1 MRKLTASIL
10 SHCKGESKINMD
22 EEHNINP
29 APEGIG
35 GYIFVSHS
43 HNDLKKVRLIRNYLE
58 DREIEPILFYLHCM
72 KDGSQKD
79 MEDLWNLIKR
89 EIDARD
95 WVLYLDS
102 ESARKSEWVQNEIE
116 YARQSKEGHIIQID
130 LNNGLEE
137 IQNRI
142 ESVARAMRVYISYC
156 KRDWKLALRLYGE
169 NAQGKTNLVEAIW
182 LFSGMKSF
190 RGAKDQE
197 LINHGQDFAKLELK
211 YAYSKYK
218 DAFYYPIA
226 TEDFNEKRKYYA
238 DWPDIASINNQPFL
252 FHDEQDFPEIIQKIR
267 KDLVRRLSE

>member
-1 MRKLTASIL
+1 
-10 SHCKGESKINMD
+10 MD
-22 EEHNINP
+22 EEHNTNP

-102 ESARKSEWVQNEIE
+102 ESARKSEWVQNEME
-116 YARQSKEGHIIQID
+116 YARQSKEGHIIRID

-156 KRDWKLALRLYGE
+156 RRDWKLALRLKE
-169 NAQGKTNLVEAIW
+169 QFE
-182 LFSGMKSF
+182 
-190 RGAKDQE
+190 R
-197 LINHGQDFAKLELK
+197 QDFQVLLDDQLVPGDDFLKQITEMIDSACQDGCFIPLLTENSLKTQFIKLELK

-252 FHDEQDFPEIIQKIR
+252 FHDEQDFPEIVQKIR